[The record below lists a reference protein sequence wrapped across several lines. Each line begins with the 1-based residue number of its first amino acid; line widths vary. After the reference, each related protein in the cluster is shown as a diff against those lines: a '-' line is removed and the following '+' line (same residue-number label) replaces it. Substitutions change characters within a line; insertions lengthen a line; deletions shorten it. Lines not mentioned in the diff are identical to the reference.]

1 MVSWRFDS
9 ARPLHH
15 SKDGIMETMFKLT
28 YLDWSNQEVREWFP
42 SLEEVEKTV
51 EHLTAKFPDL
61 RYKIELIDFPFTS
74 IRDSSR
80 WLNSEG
86 EVVVGDTANKL
97 AWLNIHAV

>member
-1 MVSWRFDS
+1 
-9 ARPLHH
+9 
-15 SKDGIMETMFKLT
+15 METMFKLT

-86 EVVVGDTANKL
+86 EVVVWAMIASALSL
-97 AWLNIHAV
+97 AGLNNLWACVT